1 MNKAMWKSH
10 RRLESRFEDK
20 TCSRLSVRGATN
32 ARYSASVRRFAQ
44 RNGCRAIFF
53 SAILWALVTS
63 SAFAQTNTDFTKAN
77 QEYAQGHF
85 ADAISGYEAL
95 VRAGQWSANLFYDLG
110 NAYFR
115 TGDFGHAILNYE
127 RALALERH
135 HPEAAA
141 NLQIARDEAHALE
154 LQQSWPERY
163 LQFGSVNEY
172 CIAATIAFWLAIF
185 AVVTLIFARRKSATL
200 MAMLIFCLL
209 ISAVSMYAVYALES
223 GSNGYALAIV
233 TGKDVQAR
241 LATADTAN
249 SVLALPPG
257 SEIKI
262 LSTRGDWIYA
272 ALPNNLRG
280 WIPAKNA
287 EQVRL

>member
-1 MNKAMWKSH
+1 MTKAMSKSR
-10 RRLESRFEDK
+10 RRLESRFEGK
-20 TCSRLSVRGATN
+20 TCSRLSVRGAIN
-32 ARYSASVRRFAQ
+32 ARHSGSVRRFAQ
-44 RNGCRAIFF
+44 RNGCSPIFL
-53 SAILWALVTS
+53 SVTIWLFVAS
-63 SAFAQTNTDFTKAN
+63 SAFAQTDFDKAN

-85 ADAISGYEAL
+85 TEAISGYEAL

-135 HPEAAA
+135 HPEATA

-163 LQFGSVNEY
+163 LQFASVNQY
-172 CIAATIAFWLAIF
+172 CIAAAIAFWLAAF
-185 AVVTLIFARRKSATL
+185 AIVMLIFARRRSATL
-200 MAMLIFCLL
+200 IAALIFCLL
-209 ISAVSMYAVYALES
+209 VGAGAIYAVYTLERGTN
-223 GSNGYALAIV
+223 GSALAIV
-233 TGKDVQAR
+233 TGKNVQAR

-257 SEIKI
+257 SEVKI

-272 ALPNNLRG
+272 ALPNTLRG

>member
-1 MNKAMWKSH
+1 MTKSMSKSR
-10 RRLESRFEDK
+10 RRLESRFEGK
-20 TCSRLSVRGATN
+20 TCSRLSLRGSIN
-32 ARYSASVRRFAQ
+32 ARHSGSVRRFAQ
-44 RNGCRAIFF
+44 RNRCSPIFL
-53 SAILWALVTS
+53 SVTIWLFVAS
-63 SAFAQTNTDFTKAN
+63 SAFAQTDFDKAN

-85 ADAISGYEAL
+85 TEAISGYEAL

-135 HPEAAA
+135 HPEATA

-163 LQFGSVNEY
+163 LQFASVNQY
-172 CIAATIAFWLAIF
+172 CIAAAIAFWLAAF
-185 AVVTLIFARRKSATL
+185 AIVMLIFGRRRSATL
-200 MAMLIFCLL
+200 IAALIFCLL
-209 ISAVSMYAVYALES
+209 VGAGAIYAVYTLERGAN
-223 GSNGYALAIV
+223 GSALAIV

-257 SEIKI
+257 SEVKI

-272 ALPNNLRG
+272 ALPNTLRG
-280 WIPAKNA
+280 WIPGKDAQ
-287 EQVRL
+287 QVRL

>member
-1 MNKAMWKSH
+1 MKPSRALRPASEH
-10 RRLESRFEDK
+10 RHFA
-20 TCSRLSVRGATN
+20 CA
-32 ARYSASVRRFAQ
+32 ASGHFARRFKSSGVQLRWAHRLKVYVPLCGFACAFLISPVLAQ
-44 RNGCRAIFF
+44 P
-53 SAILWALVTS
+53 
-63 SAFAQTNTDFTKAN
+63 DPKFTKAN
-77 QEYAQGHF
+77 QQYAQGHF
-85 ADAISGYEAL
+85 KEAISGYEAL

-115 TGDFGHAILNYE
+115 TRDFGRAVLNYE

-135 HPEAAA
+135 HPEARA

-154 LQQSWPERY
+154 LQLSRSERY
-163 LQFGSVNEY
+163 LQFASVNQY
-172 CIAATIAFWLAIF
+172 SIAAAIAFWLAIF
-185 AVVTLIFARRKSATL
+185 GIVTLIFARRRSFRL
-200 MAMLIFCLL
+200 VAMSICCLVIF
-209 ISAVSMYAVYALES
+209 AVAICAAYILDR
-223 GSNGYALAIV
+223 GNKGRALAIV

-280 WIPAKNA
+280 WIPAKSA